1 MNALHTASA
10 RPCGFT
16 LVELLVTVSVV
27 AILATL
33 AGAAFTGFLDRYRLS
48 GAVETLFSDLQLA
61 RSEAVKRN
69 RSVQVVV
76 TSGVSW
82 AYTLSELNGVCDGS
96 TPLTATQLKRVE
108 VGVAGFTGTRI
119 DRLVLNSGG
128 GGTTMVFQ
136 PDSNRVRVACDSTT
150 LLPTGSVI
158 SFRSADGKQ
167 ACLLLNGIGRIKRC
181 SPSGANH
188 LIGFPECACP

>member
-76 TSGVSW
+76 TSGVNW
-82 AYTLSELNGVCDGS
+82 AYTLSELNDVCDGS
-96 TPLTATQLKRVE
+96 STLTATQLKS
-108 VGVAGFTGTRI
+108 VGVAGFPGTRI

-136 PDSNRVRVACDSTT
+136 PDSSRVQVACNSTA
-150 LLPTGSVI
+150 LLPAGSVI
-158 SFRSADGKQ
+158 SFRAADGKQ